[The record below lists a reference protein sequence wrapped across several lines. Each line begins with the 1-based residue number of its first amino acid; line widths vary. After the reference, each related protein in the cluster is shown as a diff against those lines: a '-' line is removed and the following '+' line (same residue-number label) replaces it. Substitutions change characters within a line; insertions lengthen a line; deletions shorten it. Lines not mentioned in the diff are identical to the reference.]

1 MEWIETEEL
10 VVVSFI
16 ANKNLPP
23 TLAEHV
29 MPIPGCIDP
38 PRDPMPV
45 FIGPFPALI
54 DAIEWGA
61 VEGRMEVLAEDGK
74 WLAEVL
80 YVPTKPSG
88 QMTPA
93 DDPTDPRGN

>member
-23 TLAEHV
+23 TLAEHI
-29 MPIPGCIDP
+29 MPVTRLTP

-54 DAIEWGA
+54 DAIKWGG
-61 VEGRMEVLAEDGK
+61 VEGRMDILAENGD
-74 WLAEVL
+74 WQAEVIHF
-80 YVPTKPSG
+80 PTKPSG
-88 QMTPA
+88 QITPA